1 MICITP
7 RFDVM
12 AAFPPLT
19 EAKLS
24 DVPEEGRPPVIRYK
38 EDEIRDAFLERFPIL
53 YKLPINFLETQTD
66 NIEKRRSFGFP
77 SLDTLVEKY
86 KGFMKLHNDSEAA
99 MEKTIGW
106 VVSEMEDVKIKRS
119 WVRQLKNVRRQEQE
133 LGLVEKDKNESDD
146 SIDISELFK
155 LSSKGNGKNA

>member
-1 MICITP
+1 MICITS

-24 DVPEEGRPPVIRYK
+24 DVPEEGRPPVIQYK
-38 EDEIRDAFLERFPIL
+38 EDDIRDAFLDRFPVL
-53 YKLPINFLETQTD
+53 YKLPINLLQTQTD
-66 NIEKRRSFGFP
+66 NIGKTSYFGFP
-77 SLDTLVEKY
+77 PLNTLVEKY
-86 KGFMKLHNDSEAA
+86 KDFMKIHNDSEAA

-119 WVRQLKNVRRQEQE
+119 WARQLKNLRKQEQE
-133 LGLVEKDKNESDD
+133 LGFVEKDSSESDD